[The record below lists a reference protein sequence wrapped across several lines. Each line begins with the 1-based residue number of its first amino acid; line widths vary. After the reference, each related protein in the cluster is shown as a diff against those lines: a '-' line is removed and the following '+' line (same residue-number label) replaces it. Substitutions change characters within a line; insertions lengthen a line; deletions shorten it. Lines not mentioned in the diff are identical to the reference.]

1 MGVCVCEGWGKNFC
15 EETFRKN
22 KGRWIFF
29 LRKSYITLP
38 FFMPY
43 CFLMEYE
50 LFRPVIIHM
59 VAAWN
64 LSYGFVK
71 RCFIT
76 SIIYFEQLQK

>member
-1 MGVCVCEGWGKNFC
+1 
-15 EETFRKN
+15 
-22 KGRWIFF
+22 
-29 LRKSYITLP
+29 
-38 FFMPY
+38 
-43 CFLMEYE
+43 MEYE

-64 LSYGFVK
+64 FSYGFAK